1 MGPHTF
7 PSTGGSLH
15 QLAVSLLWHP
25 VWAVRQRAAQVVARC
40 HVAVPQFSGAFL
52 DAFIGWLAVL
62 ESKQAATKARSE
74 SASTLRALRC

>member
-1 MGPHTF
+1 MVPHTF
-7 PSTGGSLH
+7 PSTRDC

-62 ESKQAATKARSE
+62 ESRQAAIKARSE
-74 SASTLRALRC
+74 SASTLLRALRC